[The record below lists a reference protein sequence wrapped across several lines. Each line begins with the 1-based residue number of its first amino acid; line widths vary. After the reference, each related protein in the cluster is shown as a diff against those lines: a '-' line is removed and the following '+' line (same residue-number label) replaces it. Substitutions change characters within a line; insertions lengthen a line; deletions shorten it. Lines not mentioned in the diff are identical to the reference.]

1 MKLRKACLALC
12 AALVLPGASLHAEE
26 VPAPAAQVGKWTF
39 SMSESGPDLK
49 KIAAARQKKIKGDL
63 QELTRL
69 IAATPAM
76 NPPKGFEVR
85 FWGSMSG
92 RDRYDICTGK
102 SCPPSRPT
110 AVLAMLVGRY
120 EDKGG
125 KLKAAFYTPA
135 TMDISTNNL
144 GHIFSHLPVLYKDAD
159 GYLLPEP
166 VRGGERAGMPAFLNN
181 GHAVAVLAG
190 NSRPFWLPVSRER
203 YLQAAIAA
211 VAKEIGVPAT
221 TVRKGKKQPDEEKVQ
236 SGKPILV
243 EESRTWIDPADE
255 KVRVEKSRSLA
266 DRLKE
271 PPEVLQE
278 RLQTLKD
285 ELAALTPEQR
295 RLQARVDLA
304 AADDGQSPL
313 LLPADSSNGVAV
325 VTPDFRYFNPKL
337 PPEAIQLVVIQWKF
351 DGNVLYDPEKSGISG
366 TVNNS
371 ALLEIYKTV
380 DWNRL
385 RAKVTQTAP

>member
-1 MKLRKACLALC
+1 MKLRNACFALC
-12 AALVLPGASLHAEE
+12 AALVWPGASLHAEE

-39 SMSESGPDLK
+39 SMNESGPDLK
-49 KIAAARQKKIKGDL
+49 RITAARQKKIKGDL
-63 QELTRL
+63 QEIARL
-69 IAATPAM
+69 IAATPVM
-76 NPPKGFEVR
+76 TPPRGFEAR
-85 FWGSMSG
+85 FWGSISG
-92 RDRYDICTGK
+92 KDRYDICTGK

-110 AVLAMLVGRY
+110 AVLAMLAGRY

-125 KLKAAFYTPA
+125 KLKAAFYTPS

-166 VRGGERAGMPAFLNN
+166 VRDGERAAMPAFVNN

-190 NSRPFWLPVSRER
+190 NNRPFWLPVSRER

-211 VAKEIGVPAT
+211 VAKEIGQPAAP
-221 TVRKGKKQPDEEKVQ
+221 VKNGKKSPAEEKVQ

-243 EESRTWIDPADE
+243 EEGRTWIDPADE
-255 KVRVEKSRSLA
+255 KEWVEKSRSLA
-266 DRLKE
+266 DRMKE
-271 PPEVLQE
+271 PLEVLQE
-278 RLQTLKD
+278 RLQKLQE

-295 RLQARVDLA
+295 RLQARVDLTA
-304 AADDGQSPL
+304 AADGESPL
-313 LLPADSSNGVAV
+313 LLPVDSRDGVAV
-325 VTPDFRYFNPKL
+325 VTPDFNYFNPKL

-351 DGNVLYDPEKSGISG
+351 DGNLLYDPEKSSISG

-371 ALLEIYKTV
+371 ALLDIYKTM

-385 RAKVTQTAP
+385 RSKVTQTAP